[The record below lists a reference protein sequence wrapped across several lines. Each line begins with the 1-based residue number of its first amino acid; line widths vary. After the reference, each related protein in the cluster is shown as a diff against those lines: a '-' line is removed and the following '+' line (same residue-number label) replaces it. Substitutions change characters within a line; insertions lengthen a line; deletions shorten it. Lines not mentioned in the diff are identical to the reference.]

1 MDILPKGKNLTEQDF
16 FSQKRGFK
24 DEFFG
29 DPS

>member
-1 MDILPKGKNLTEQDF
+1 MDIIPEEKNLAEQDF
-16 FSQKRGFK
+16 FSQKRGFN